1 MKHRIPAILF
11 LILVTCTGSI
21 RAHYS
26 TPPQSNFPWN
36 GLAVDRVPASNYV
49 SIINNPTA
57 IHLLHTGENIAS
69 HDLQFPIFFSRF
81 LLEGSKIFISASGYI
96 SFNDVPVDDNLGR
109 PYYLRPLAGSPS
121 QAYQSKLL
129 MPFWGDFI
137 PKQPE
142 PEGGVWINYAPTGTV
157 YPPSWQAL
165 TIEWYVQEP
174 TGPWS
179 GKFQARFLGY
189 NSDVFLSYDANQ
201 STPPLPQ
208 PLSTASQATNVY
220 GAVVGLKN
228 LGQGLNPPRQ
238 GDDQLLVAIL
248 APERNLESGHIM
260 PTNPIAI
267 TRLGV
272 LAMTQPP
279 LLPSPPMGSGL
290 LPEWYA
296 NYFVF
301 STFSPPYNVA
311 QLSPFHFNLP
321 TVSYRIHPQNGTAP
335 PLAWPDEH
343 GNRLS
348 VGGVVKD
355 SIIWTP
361 DPVEWCSK

>member
-1 MKHRIPAILF
+1 MKHRIPSILF
-11 LILVTCTGSI
+11 LILITCTGSI

-36 GLAVDRVPASNYV
+36 GLTVDRVPASAYV
-49 SIINNPTA
+49 SIINSPTA
-57 IHLLHTGENIAS
+57 EHLPTPGGNIAS
-69 HDLQFPIFFSRF
+69 HELQFPIFFSQF
-81 LLEGSKIFISASGYI
+81 LSQGSKIFISPSGYI
-96 SFNDVPVDDNLGR
+96 SFNGIPVDDNLGR

-142 PEGGVWINYAPTGTV
+142 SEGGVWAKYTTTGTG
-157 YPPSWQAL
+157 YPPTWEAL
-165 TIEWYVQEP
+165 TIEWYVQES

-179 GKFQARFLGY
+179 GRFQAKFFAY
-189 NSDVFLSYDANQ
+189 CNDVLLSYDANQ

-208 PLSTASQATNVY
+208 PSLTAQQATNVY

-228 LGQGLNPPRQ
+228 FGQGLNPPPQ

-248 APERNLESGHIM
+248 APERNLETVM
-260 PTNPIAI
+260 PANPIAI
-267 TRLGV
+267 TRLGIFDM
-272 LAMTQPP
+272 LHPP
-279 LLPSPPMGSGL
+279 LLPSPPVASPL

-296 NYFVF
+296 NYFIF

-343 GNRLS
+343 GNRKS